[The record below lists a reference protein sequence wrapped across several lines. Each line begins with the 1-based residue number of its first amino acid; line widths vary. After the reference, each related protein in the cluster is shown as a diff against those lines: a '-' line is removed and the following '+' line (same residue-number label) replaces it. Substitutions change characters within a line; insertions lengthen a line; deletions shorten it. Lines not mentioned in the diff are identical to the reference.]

1 MFGSLLVL
9 GGGSAGLIAA
19 MTVKR
24 VMPHVSVRVVR
35 SPEIGVIGVGES
47 TTPITPYHFFQY
59 LGLNQ
64 RRFYAMVEPTWKMGI
79 HFLWGSCASFE
90 YSFEPQMD
98 VRYPELARPN
108 GYYCDADFSY
118 MNLQTSLMAEKKA
131 FARQPSGGGPVI
143 PSWHA
148 FHLDNPK
155 LVAALEIF
163 ARKRH

>member
-1 MFGSLLVL
+1 MASFHLENQHDAHGRSVCLIFPADELRVLDVLVFGPSCTSYNGIILCSVACLFWAAA
-9 GGGSAGLIAA
+9 AGLIAA

-79 HFLWGSCASFE
+79 HFLWGSRI
-90 YSFEPQMD
+90 
-98 VRYPELARPN
+98 V
-108 GYYCDADFSY
+108 
-118 MNLQTSLMAEKKA
+118 
-131 FARQPSGGGPVI
+131 
-143 PSWHA
+143 
-148 FHLDNPK
+148 
-155 LVAALEIF
+155 
-163 ARKRH
+163 